1 VDGRFVIVHRDPLV
15 RAGLRALVQQRLH
28 ARSVV
33 EVGSLHDAAGLLDPR
48 PTLVLAEN
56 TPQVLAGLRTL
67 LVHTATRVVVLSH
80 TDDAAALQ
88 AGVLAGIMGFCVYDG
103 EHVEA
108 LLDVV
113 ARVAAGEYAFDPVS
127 MRHLV
132 ADCRAAWQS
141 NGEGAIT
148 SEELT
153 VFRYVA
159 AGAGTREIAA
169 VLAISPATVRSRA
182 AKVMHKLGART
193 RPAAVTKLIAA
204 GLLSPA
210 PLAATPDPHAS

>member
-1 VDGRFVIVHRDPLV
+1 MECRVVIVHHDPIV

-33 EVGSLHDAAGLLDPR
+33 TVGSLPDAAGLLDQR
-48 PTLVLAEN
+48 PALVLVEN
-56 TPQVLAGLRTL
+56 TPQGLAGLRTL
-67 LVHTATRVVVLSH
+67 LDHTAARVVVISH

-88 AGVLAGIMGFCVYDG
+88 AGVLAGIKGFCVYDG
-103 EHVEA
+103 AHVEG

-132 ADCRAAWQS
+132 ADCRAAWRS
-141 NGEGAIT
+141 NGEGAVT
-148 SEELT
+148 AEELT

-169 VLAISPATVRSRA
+169 ALSISPATVRSRA
-182 AKVMHKLGART
+182 AKVMHKLGVRT
-193 RPAAVTKLIAA
+193 RLAAVTKLIAG

-210 PLAATPDPHAS
+210 PPAAPRDPHAS